1 MKSILKSIACLGLLF
16 PVWGLAGNLNVRDA
30 DIRALVT
37 QISDITGKSF
47 VVDPRVKGRVTV
59 ISNTDMSNAE
69 IYEVFKT
76 VLQVHGFATV
86 EEGDLVKIIPTN
98 SAKQDNLALDP
109 NGAVQGA
116 QMVTRVIELKHAS
129 ANELVP
135 ILRPLVPQYG
145 HVAAVDSANSLIIS
159 DHAQNIERIVQV
171 IRKVDTAE
179 NEEVDMVEL
188 KEASVAEMVL
198 VLESLE
204 SSTAGGSAPAA
215 PRPQG
220 NKAPGHVRVVA
231 DERTNRILL
240 RGEPSARE
248 RIKRLI
254 IRLDRPSLRNDSVS
268 VIYLQHAD
276 AVKVADIITGL
287 LLQKQQNP
295 AMNLNRPMST
305 SPSLSS
311 GGLGAGA
318 GATTN
323 STFGNRPTS
332 RVATSTGPR
341 ASMVQADESLNAL
354 VVQADPRQMTEIKNI
369 VSQLDVRRAQVLI
382 EGAIVEIAAN
392 TGRDLGVQWGFGAND
407 KGPVGAINFDN
418 VGRSVSEIAAAIT
431 NPTVASSTVLA
442 NGITLGGGKRK
453 GDTIEFGALLQAL
466 ASTANTNILS
476 TPSILTLDN
485 QEAEIV
491 VGQNV
496 PFITGSST
504 NTSQGLTN
512 PFTTVTRQDIGL
524 TLRVL
529 PHIHE
534 GDVLRLEIYQETS
547 DLVAPPAGIV
557 TSDITTTKRSI
568 KTVILSDDGQTIVLG
583 GLVRDD
589 VIESVSKVPL
599 LGDVPW
605 FGRLFKSSSQQ
616 RAKKN
621 LMVFLRPTILR
632 DDKTASALT
641 HEKYSGIKKL
651 QKEVQVK
658 KGVIELDMSAD
669 FPESAGEVFR

>member
-1 MKSILKSIACLGLLF
+1 MACLAWLSPLW
-16 PVWGLAGNLNVRDA
+16 VLAGNLNVRDA

-47 VVDPRVKGRVTV
+47 VVDPRVKGKVTV
-59 ISNTDMSNAE
+59 ISNTDMSSAE

-76 VLQVHGFATV
+76 VLQVHGFATI
-86 EEGDLVKIIPTN
+86 EEGDVVKIVPTN
-98 SAKQDNLALDP
+98 SAKQDNLALDAK
-109 NGAVQGA
+109 GLVQGA
-116 QMVTRVIELKHAS
+116 QMVTRVVELKHAS

-135 ILRPLVPQYG
+135 ILRPMVPQYG
-145 HVAAVDSANSLIIS
+145 HVAAVDSANALIIS

-179 NEEVDMVEL
+179 NEEVDVVDL

-204 SSTAGGSAPAA
+204 SSVGGGAVAT

-220 NKAPGHVRVVA
+220 VNKRGRVRVVA

-240 RGEPSARE
+240 RGEPTARE

-254 IRLDRPSLRNDSVS
+254 QRLDRPALRNDAVS

-276 AVKVADIITGL
+276 AVKVADLITGL

-295 AMNLNRPMST
+295 TLGRNVAS
-305 SPSLSS
+305 SSSLSPA
-311 GGLGAGA
+311 GLGTT
-318 GATTN
+318 ATTN
-323 STFGNRPTS
+323 AAFGNRPAS
-332 RVATSTGPR
+332 RATMSSGPK

-354 VVQADPRQMTEIKNI
+354 VVQADPRQMVEIKNI
-369 VSQLDVRRAQVLI
+369 VRQLDVRRAQVLI

-431 NPTVASSTVLA
+431 NPTAAASTALA

-547 DLVAPPAGIV
+547 DLVAPPAGIE

-651 QKEVQVK
+651 QKEVRVR
-658 KGVIELDMSAD
+658 KGVIELEVDAD
-669 FPESAGEVFR
+669 FPEGANELFR

>member
-1 MKSILKSIACLGLLF
+1 MKRLLISATLLVLLG
-16 PVWGLAGNLNVRDA
+16 PCWAMAGSLNVRDA
-30 DIRALVT
+30 DVRALVT

-47 VVDPRVKGRVTV
+47 VIDPRVKGKVTV
-59 ISNTDMSNAE
+59 ISNTDMSGEE

-76 VLQVHGFATV
+76 VLQVHGYATI
-86 EEGDLVKIIPTN
+86 EEGDVVKIVPTN
-98 SAKQDNLALDP
+98 SAKQDNLALDSK
-109 NGAVQGA
+109 GVVVGA
-116 QMVTRVIELKHAS
+116 QMVTRVIELRHAS

-135 ILRPLVPQYG
+135 VLRPMVPQYG
-145 HVAAVDSANSLIIS
+145 HVAAVDSANALIIS
-159 DHAQNIERIVQV
+159 DHAQNVERIAQI
-171 IRKVDTAE
+171 IRRIDTAE
-179 NEEVDMVEL
+179 NEEVDVIEL

-204 SSTAGGSAPAA
+204 TSSSVASPAV
-215 PRPQG
+215 RPQG
-220 NKAPGHVRVVA
+220 VNKPGRVRIVA
-231 DERTNRILL
+231 DERTNRLIL

-254 IRLDRPSLRNDSVS
+254 ARLDRPSLRSDTVS

-276 AVKVADIITGL
+276 ALKVADIISGL
-287 LLQKQQNP
+287 LLQKQQNTQ
-295 AMNLNRPMST
+295 MNRGAANTNLARGMATGST
-305 SPSLSS
+305 IGGRSPTQTPSAS
-311 GGLGAGA
+311 G
-318 GATTN
+318 
-323 STFGNRPTS
+323 PK
-332 RVATSTGPR
+332 P
-341 ASMVQADESLNAL
+341 SMVQADESLNAL
-354 VVQADPRQMTEIKNI
+354 VVQADPRQMAEIKSI

-392 TGRDLGVQWGFGAND
+392 SGRDLGVQWGFGANER
-407 KGPVGAINFDN
+407 GPVGAINFDN
-418 VGRSVSEIAAAIT
+418 VGRSVSEIAAVVT
-431 NPTVASSTVLA
+431 NPAAASSAALA
-442 NGITLGGGKRK
+442 NGITLGGGKRS

-476 TPSILTLDN
+476 TPSILTIDN
-485 QEAEIV
+485 QEAEII

-496 PFITGSST
+496 PFITGSTT
-504 NTSQGLTN
+504 NTSSGVAN
-512 PFTTVTRQDIGL
+512 PFTTVSRQDIGL

-557 TSDITTTKRSI
+557 ASDITTTKRSI

-589 VIESVSKVPL
+589 VLESVSKVPL

-605 FGRLFKSSSQQ
+605 FGRLFRSSTQQ

-632 DDKTASALT
+632 DDKSATALT

-651 QKEVQVK
+651 QSEIKAN
-658 KGVIELDMSAD
+658 KGIIELDVNTD
-669 FPESAGEVFR
+669 FPEEANRIFR